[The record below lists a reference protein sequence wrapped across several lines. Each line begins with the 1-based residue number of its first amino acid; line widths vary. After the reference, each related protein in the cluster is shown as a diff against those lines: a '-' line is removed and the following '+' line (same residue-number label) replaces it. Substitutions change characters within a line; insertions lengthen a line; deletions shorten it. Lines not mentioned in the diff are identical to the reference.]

1 VTKKEA
7 LIATCQASVPDG
19 SLELSLI
26 NRGLTGTDAYS
37 AADQQAVEL
46 CAIDVLNG
54 LLSTPD
60 ISEGGYSIRFDR
72 AAVQK
77 RVLFLAQRNNVRAIT
92 DAQMP
97 KVRGASPW

>member
-19 SLELSLI
+19 SLELALI
-26 NRGLTGTDAYS
+26 NKGLTGTDAYS
-37 AADQQAVEL
+37 AADQPAIEL

-54 LLSTPD
+54 LLAQPD
-60 ISEGGYSIRFDR
+60 VTEGGYSVRFDR
-72 AAVQK
+72 ASVQK
-77 RVLFLAQRNNVRAIT
+77 RVLFLAQRNNVTAVT
-92 DAQMP
+92 DAVTP